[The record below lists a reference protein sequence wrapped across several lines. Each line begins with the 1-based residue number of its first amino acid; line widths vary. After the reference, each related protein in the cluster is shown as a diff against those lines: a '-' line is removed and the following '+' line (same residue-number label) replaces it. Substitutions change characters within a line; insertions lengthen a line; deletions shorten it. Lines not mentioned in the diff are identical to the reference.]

1 MIIFN
6 KRGESLP
13 SPSYKLPPVSRVGA
27 LGPAVRA
34 GAGEHPG
41 VLGGSGLPV
50 PSSWAWGC
58 HTGTPG
64 EMGTPLQR
72 VSQWRWL
79 VPEPRDPS
87 ASVQMNSDGAESEI
101 CGKHKVGSVP
111 EDFP

>member
-1 MIIFN
+1 MTIFN
-6 KRGESLP
+6 KRGETLP

-50 PSSWAWGC
+50 PSGWAWGC

-64 EMGTPLQR
+64 EMGTPLHR

-79 VPEPRDPS
+79 VPPGLCPNLGILLPVFRW
-87 ASVQMNSDGAESEI
+87 VQME
-101 CGKHKVGSVP
+101 HKVGSIP
-111 EDFP
+111 EDSP

>member
-64 EMGTPLQR
+64 EMGTPLHR
-72 VSQWRWL
+72 VSQRRWL